1 MQKDNIWNIT
11 GIKMLSVGS
20 FCFVIAVCFNL
31 FKSWF
36 RPRPHMDAH
45 AACVLKMSLPSP
57 PASNPEQEDYI
68 TW

>member
-45 AACVLKMSLPSP
+45 AACVL
-57 PASNPEQEDYI
+57 
-68 TW
+68 